1 MLNTTYLFK
10 LEALMLKYYRGYNLV
25 AEMNCLCVISV
36 TKYLKLKLLILNKY
50 LKNTCL
56 VLIME
61 VEMTLSQMGEWTR
74 MIKRLRRNDL

>member
-1 MLNTTYLFK
+1 M
-10 LEALMLKYYRGYNLV
+10 
-25 AEMNCLCVISV
+25 ISV
-36 TKYLKLKLLILNKY
+36 TKYLKLKLLILTKY

-61 VEMTLSQMGEWTR
+61 VEITITDGKWTR